1 MTPAQKVMLMI
12 DLPAKGGRR
21 ASVSLFTQAAKIQG
35 WNKSDRELRLKV
47 FSLAVT
53 FQFFSVLEFREALE
67 NYESIRAHPP
77 SNVRFRHLTTASD
90 LNNREDV
97 DAVKIL
103 LLMLAD
109 NLDAANEQGKTEIG
123 AGRRRRDRLADHL
136 KCLALFPLEKP
147 MCADGAQA
155 FLAEIINDKFNRA
168 RKFSKMTLD
177 DVDDRPNFVRNEA
190 TGKLD
195 EKPSQMEQLLWT
207 VNARLNGKNGYRAKA
222 KYSMHDMYLAAGLPC
237 ACKQCLAGKI
247 SASPSE
253 PIVPALNCDP
263 ELETALAADPELGA
277 DFGPGEGP
285 F

>member
-21 ASVSLFTQAAKIQG
+21 ASVSLFTQAAQIQG
-35 WNKSDRELRLKV
+35 WKKSDRELRLKV

-53 FQFFSVLEFREALE
+53 FQFFSVQEFREALE
-67 NYESIRAHPP
+67 NYDAIRAHPP

-109 NLDAANEQGKTEIG
+109 NVDAANEQGKTEIG
-123 AGRRRRDRLADHL
+123 HGRRWRDRLADHL

-147 MCADGAQA
+147 MGADGAQA
-155 FLAEIINDKFNRA
+155 FLAEIINDKFNRG
-168 RKFSKMTLD
+168 RKFSKMGLE

-222 KYSMHDMYLAAGLPC
+222 GYSMHDMYLAAGLPC
-237 ACKQCLAGKI
+237 ACKRCLDAKKPRLP
-247 SASPSE
+247 AE

-277 DFGPGEGP
+277 DLGAGVGP